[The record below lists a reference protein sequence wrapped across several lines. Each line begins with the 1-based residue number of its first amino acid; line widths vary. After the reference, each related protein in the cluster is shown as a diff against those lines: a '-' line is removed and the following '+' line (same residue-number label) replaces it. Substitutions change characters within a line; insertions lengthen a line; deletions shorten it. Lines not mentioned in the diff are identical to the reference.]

1 MSEIDFQNGL
11 VVGLTIAG
19 KNGAVGGVAPPPAP
33 SAWMTVIPSFSSIT
47 LTDFV
52 SQMTATNVDYVEP

>member
-11 VVGLTIAG
+11 VVGLTLAG
-19 KNGAVGGVAPPPAP
+19 KNGAIGGVAP
-33 SAWMTVIPSFSSIT
+33 WMTVIPSFSSIT